1 MLVVTAEGIQ
11 GAVRRMLSPN
21 FRPIVSTTTTNTD
34 VITDPFKNAI
44 HAKNGVVLDGGAWTD
59 SYDSRILGGYNA
71 SKGNKGDATTDSV
84 ANGAINL
91 TGISSVDG
99 SVAIGPGGDLS
110 TAITLS
116 PGSSITGNKDVET
129 NARDLP
135 LSSIPAGAGLTNQGP
150 LTIAGKSTRVLS
162 EGTYWFTSIS
172 ITGNGQLQTT
182 GAVKIYVTGNIDVG
196 GNGIATA
203 GNLPPNLLIYGTVD
217 PTDPSKKTNTVSIHG
232 NGDFYGAVYAPG
244 AAIDVFGNGAVYGG
258 LTGNTVKINGNGG
271 FHYDES
277 LGNLGRFVTT
287 TTSSTFTTT
296 GFSRHSWR
304 EVTF

>member
-11 GAVRRMLSPN
+11 GSVRRMVSPN

-44 HAKNGVVLDGGAWTD
+44 HARNTVELVGNAWTD
-59 SYDSRILGGYNA
+59 SFDSRNGPYHPIN
-71 SKGNKGDATTDSV
+71 NKGHKGHVSTD
-84 ANGAINL
+84 
-91 TGISSVDG
+91 GIAAGIITVETNSTVDG
-99 SVAIGPGGDLS
+99 DAVVGPGGNVAV
-110 TAITLS
+110 AINNSGT
-116 PGSSITGNKDVET
+116 ITGSQGTEPGAQN
-129 NARDLP
+129 LP
-135 LSSIPAGAGLTNQGP
+135 LSSIPAGLVNQGP
-150 LTIAGKSTRVLS
+150 LTIAGNREVVLS
-162 EGTYWFTSIS
+162 EGTYWFSLIN
-172 ITGNGQLQTT
+172 ITGNGRLRTT

-203 GNLPPNLLIYGTVD
+203 GNLPPNLLIYGTQ
-217 PTDPSKKTNTVSIHG
+217 DPSDSSQKTTTVKIHG

-244 AAIDVFGNGAVYGG
+244 AALDVYGNGAVYGA
-258 LTGNTVKINGNGG
+258 LTGNTAKVNGNGG

-287 TTSSTFTTT
+287 TVSTTYTTT